1 MAACHANP
9 GEVQKQAGSSS
20 FISRHML
27 QKFPNT
33 SANNNVSPKHT
44 NHDILLNFEFQNLY
58 KVFLCM

>member
-33 SANNNVSPKHT
+33 SANNNVSP
-44 NHDILLNFEFQNLY
+44 
-58 KVFLCM
+58 